1 VRLTVTPERIVQL
14 VPAAAL
20 VSFGVPDTSA
30 ACCDVRGAFCNHV
43 HFFSGPVA
51 GARWRAAHPEAL
63 LAVKDALAVAHQL
76 AQTRYG
82 PGAA

>member
-30 ACCDVRGAFCNHV
+30 ACCDVRGAFCNRV
-43 HFFSGPVA
+43 HFFSDQWRARA
-51 GARWRAAHPEAL
+51 GARR
-63 LAVKDALAVAHQL
+63 
-76 AQTRYG
+76 TRRRCW
-82 PGAA
+82 P